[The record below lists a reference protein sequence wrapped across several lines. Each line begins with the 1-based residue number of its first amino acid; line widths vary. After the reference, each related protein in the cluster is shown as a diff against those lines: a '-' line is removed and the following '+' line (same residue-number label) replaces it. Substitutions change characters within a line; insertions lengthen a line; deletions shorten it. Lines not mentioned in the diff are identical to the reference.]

1 MDYSSINS
9 SILFHPGLSN
19 VSISIN
25 ITDDTLVELSE
36 VFQVILTVSDQ
47 DADRIMLINDIS
59 TVTINDN
66 DRESC
71 DQLFRLQTLGLKS
84 HCEIYC
90 FLFSRA
96 EDWFC

>member
-1 MDYSSINS
+1 MDYTSINS

-47 DADRIMLINDIS
+47 DADRIMLINDTS
-59 TVTINDN
+59 TITINDN
-66 DRESC
+66 DRKSC
-71 DQLFRLQTLGLKS
+71 DLLIRMQALVLNANTVTL
-84 HCEIYC
+84 
-90 FLFSRA
+90 
-96 EDWFC
+96 